1 MEECSR
7 QQLFEG
13 LLTWV
18 GRFVSMFETMTRQ
31 QVKRISKLLIK
42 IAAER
47 QWLLKEVCQIFPATC
62 AWSMHLKTKY
72 NYSEQEI
79 RAHQRICDSPSHW
92 GLGDLNLIPARTKAW
107 TFTLKVSCSVFWT
120 CGNMLFRHNGPQS
133 WGIRTT
139 PAHARP
145 VWRGSLWQGSK
156 GHWAS
161 PQMVK
166 FPSWKRLEYF
176 LVRHS
181 WLNNEK
187 MEAWRG

>member
-1 MEECSR
+1 MQPSTAILRTVDLSGEICVHVWNYDTAASEENFQASHQNCCR
-7 QQLFEG
+7 E
-13 LLTWV
+13 
-18 GRFVSMFETMTRQ
+18 
-31 QVKRISKLLIK
+31 
-42 IAAER
+42 A
-47 QWLLKEVCQIFPATC
+47 WLLKEVCQIFPATC

-72 NYSEQEI
+72 NYSEQEVK
-79 RAHQRICDSPSHW
+79 AHQRICDIPSHW

-166 FPSWKRLEYF
+166 FPSWKRFEYF
-176 LVRHS
+176 LVWHS